1 MSPERLVRQATF
13 RLPMPKE
20 YFISK
25 KTLSKLFTN
34 LARILG
40 GGFDEYCLGRKAL
53 SGEKSAID
61 SICTAQQH
69 SRCQALVQGNSLNTE
84 AVMITNTTCN
94 KNTTGKGQLLAAR

>member
-40 GGFDEYCLGRKAL
+40 GGFDEYCLGRKVL
-53 SGEKSAID
+53 SGENCAID
-61 SICTAQQH
+61 SICIAEQH
-69 SRCQALVQGNSLNTE
+69 ARCHAFAGN
-84 AVMITNTTCN
+84 TN
-94 KNTTGKGQLLAAR
+94 ASVR